1 MKHTLI
7 RQSTLALSAALST
20 LVLTACSGIPSINDF
35 IKGDKLDYKSA
46 GKLPPLEIPP
56 DLTAA
61 QRDDRF
67 ATPDRKG
74 PVTAGQYEADLKG
87 IKVASNSD
95 VLPAVQNAS
104 MERAGSQ
111 RWLVIKA
118 KPDVLWP
125 VVKEF
130 WQDLGFLIKVEVADA
145 GVMETDWAEN
155 RAKFGQD
162 FVRDTVGKFLD
173 TLYST
178 GERDK
183 FRTRFEQSGDNTE
196 IYISHRGMV
205 EVYTSQQ
212 KDTTAWQPRPPDVEL
227 EAELL
232 RRLMVRFGTEEAKSR
247 EISRSVAAA
256 KPAER
261 AKIIRGAAGGAV
273 GGAVTYVEVDE
284 TFDRAWRRVGLALDR
299 VGFTVEDRDRA
310 KGIYFVRYADP
321 EADLLD
327 KKGDKGFLGKLLD
340 FGGSN
345 KAKPAEKYQIQVKD
359 IGALTLVA
367 VVGEGAARPNDVTTN
382 RILGLL
388 HEQLK

>member
-1 MKHTLI
+1 MKHNII
-7 RQSTLALSAALST
+7 RPSVLALSAVL
-20 LVLTACSGIPSINDF
+20 LTACSGIPSINDF
-35 IKGDKLDYKSA
+35 LKGDKLDYKSA

-74 PVTAGQYEADLKG
+74 PVTFGQYEADRTG
-87 IKVASNSD
+87 IKTASNSD
-95 VLPAVQNAS
+95 VLPTVQNAS

-111 RWLVIKA
+111 RWLVVKA

-183 FRTRFEQSGDNTE
+183 FRTRFEQSGENTE

-212 KDTTAWQPRPPDVEL
+212 KDTTAWQPRPPDAEL

-232 RRLMVRFGTEEAKSR
+232 RRLMVRFGTEETKSR
-247 EISRSVAAA
+247 EITRSVAAA
-256 KPAER
+256 KPPER
-261 AKIIRGAAGGAV
+261 AKIVRGASGAV
-273 GGAVTYVEVDE
+273 GGALGYVEVDE
-284 TFDRAWRRVGLALDR
+284 AFDRAWRRVGLALDR

-321 EADLLD
+321 EADIGD

-340 FGGSN
+340 FSGSN

-359 IGALTLVA
+359 IGALTQVA
-367 VVGEGAARPNDVTTN
+367 VVGEGSARPNETTTN